1 MARRAIGIDIGA
13 SRIRAVQ
20 LLRKGGRFHLERSS
34 TQTIEPAE
42 TPGEV
47 HTARTAGALA
57 SMIRDGGFG
66 QRAAVAVAMPHG
78 SVLFQTLKTDLPRLE
93 HVRRV
98 LHFELEDDFPLPVE
112 NRVMEICAARD
123 FGEGGTSLL
132 VGAASRSALQERVR
146 TLNEAGMRCDVVD
159 ADACALLSTIAANC
173 PTITASRFVA
183 LYLSEPRAILLAVEG
198 GLLVNA
204 RSFTW
209 AGSRNENGPGDDA
222 AGEAA
227 AGLAREIELTWRDSF
242 QIPIPASTPLVLG
255 GDKSL
260 LGPLSAA
267 LRQRLPCE
275 PVLLDPFSSV
285 ACQGDQE
292 KDPAQ
297 AVAVGL
303 AMRALTRERESA
315 NFLAAEAL
323 KADQRPAF
331 AKGLASLAVLAVVV
345 VGVWLAGMFLELH
358 RLEAKNRDIER
369 EMRQVFQDTL
379 PREEIIVDELSQL
392 EEQLRV
398 LRAEYDAIA
407 SVAGSGISPLRILQ
421 RVSVAISEHL
431 GVTVSDITIDARTVG
446 LTGIATSYNSVDELR
461 SRLEAVPEFASVAF
475 RDLGAERGA
484 AEVSF
489 SLTIKMATR

>member
-1 MARRAIGIDIGA
+1 
-13 SRIRAVQ
+13 VQ
-20 LLRKGGRFHLERSS
+20 LLRKGGRVHLEHSS
-34 TQTIEPAE
+34 TQIIEPTE
-42 TPGEV
+42 TPGEAQ
-47 HTARTAGALA
+47 TARTVRALA
-57 SMIRDGGFG
+57 SMVRDGGFG

-112 NRVMEICAARD
+112 NRVMEICAGRD
-123 FGEGGTSLL
+123 VGEGGKSLL

-183 LYLSEPRAILLAVEG
+183 LYLSESRAILLAAEG

-204 RSFTW
+204 RSLGWT
-209 AGSRNENGPGDDA
+209 GSRNEKEPLNDTV
-222 AGEAA
+222 GETA

-242 QIPIPASTPLVLG
+242 QIPIPAATPLVLG

-267 LRQRLPCE
+267 LRQRLPCD
-275 PVLLDPFSSV
+275 PVLLDPFSDLV
-285 ACQGDQE
+285 CQDDDE
-292 KDPAQ
+292 RDPAQ

-303 AMRALTRERESA
+303 AVRALTRERESA

-323 KADQRPAF
+323 GTKGRPGL
-331 AKGLASLAVLAVVV
+331 AKGLVSLAVLAVVILT
-345 VGVWLAGMFLELH
+345 VWLAGMFLELH
-358 RLEAKNRDIER
+358 GLEAKNTDIER

-379 PREEIIVDELSQL
+379 PQEETIVDELSQL
-392 EEQLRV
+392 EERLRV
-398 LRAEYDAIA
+398 LRGEYDAIA
-407 SVAGSGISPLRILQ
+407 SVAGSGISPLRILR

-431 GVTVSDITIDARTVG
+431 GVTVSDIAIDARTVR
-446 LTGIATSYNSVDELR
+446 LTGIATSYKSVDELR
-461 SRLEAVPEFASVAF
+461 SRLEAVPEFASVTF

-484 AEVSF
+484 PEVRF
-489 SLTIKMATR
+489 SLTIKMAAR